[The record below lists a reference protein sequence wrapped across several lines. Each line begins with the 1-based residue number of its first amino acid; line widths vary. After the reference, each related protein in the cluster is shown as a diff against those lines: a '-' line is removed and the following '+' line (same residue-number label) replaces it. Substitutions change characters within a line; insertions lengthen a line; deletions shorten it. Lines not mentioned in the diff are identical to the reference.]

1 MSFVLIAYL
10 IVLVVIAI
18 RSAISV
24 KNVSDF
30 FVARKSASTVDVA
43 GSLLATLLGGSA
55 VIGSIDNGVTQGGA
69 SAWLLLS
76 GAIGLFA
83 LVPFAERAYNL
94 GRFSLPDLIE
104 NIFGKGPRR
113 VASVVIPLAWTGIV
127 AAQII
132 AAAKLLPSF
141 IPVPYQ
147 TSVLICA
154 AVFILYTM
162 AGGQISI
169 LRTDI
174 FQAILI
180 VLGLVTLGVCAAET
194 LWSDSTIAANFITSH
209 QQHGFPF
216 NENFTPLALFVL
228 ILTYGTTYTAGPDMY
243 SRIFCAKDAR
253 AARKAVLAAAIILVP
268 IALLI
273 GFLGLYGSSLTGD
286 VQGARITAIAMN
298 VMPQWL
304 YPLFAIFLLSVVLSS
319 ADTTLLSSSIIAT
332 QALLKKNNSKYE
344 NNIHTSSYFEQNND
358 DKNENQGC
366 ATGKNLRTARTVILV
381 NGLLAL
387 LIALKFNDIIAT
399 LLLALAV
406 YAGAFTIPVLWGIAG
421 LKIRPKFVSAA
432 IIAGGTLSL
441 IGKLYPGSPIQI
453 TTQFSITF
461 GDMLLL
467 AAFAV
472 NAAILAVGKFRS

>member
-1 MSFVLIAYL
+1 MSFVLVAYL
-10 IVLVVIAI
+10 IVLAVIAI
-18 RSAISV
+18 RSVSSV
-24 KNVSDF
+24 KNVADF

-55 VIGSIDNGVTQGGA
+55 VIGSIDNGVTQGAA

-94 GRFSLPDLIE
+94 GKFSLPDLVE

-141 IPVPYQ
+141 VPLPYK
-147 TSVLICA
+147 TSVFICS

-180 VLGLVTLGVCAAET
+180 ILGLATMGICAVET
-194 LWSDSTIAANFITSH
+194 LWNNSTIAANVLASH

-243 SRIFCAKDAR
+243 SRIFCAKDAK

-273 GFLGLYGSSLTGD
+273 GFLGLYGSTLAGE
-286 VQGARITAIAMN
+286 VQQARITAIAMN
-298 VMPQWL
+298 VMPPWL

-332 QALLKKNNSKYE
+332 QALFKKDINSIDNHDNKE
-344 NNIHTSSYFEQNND
+344 S
-358 DKNENQGC
+358 
-366 ATGKNLRTARTVILV
+366 KNLRTARIVILV

-421 LKIRPKFVSAA
+421 LKARPKFVSAA

-453 TTQFSITF
+453 TGQFSMAF

-472 NAAILAVGKFRS
+472 NAAILAIGRR